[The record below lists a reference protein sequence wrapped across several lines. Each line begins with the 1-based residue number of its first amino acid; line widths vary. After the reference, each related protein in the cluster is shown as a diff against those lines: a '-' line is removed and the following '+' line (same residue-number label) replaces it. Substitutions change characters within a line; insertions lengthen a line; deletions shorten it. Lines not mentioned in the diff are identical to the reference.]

1 VIQITPIRV
10 IFLAGVLL
18 VQNIPEI
25 GTIVVAEEITVVRTA
40 RAMQRGFI
48 IIGLADSVDCRRLD
62 ARLVETWHVNL
73 GLAAAELRIVPIKR
87 LMLRVIKKKIVI
99 GLLARETRRHFI
111 FTVRIVVGL
120 ALIAQRC
127 YLVTVSGVAEREIPL
142 ELPPGRPETVIAEYV
157 ARNAL
162 VLETLG
168 SPR

>member
-1 VIQITPIRV
+1 VIQVTPIRV

-18 VQNIPEI
+18 VQNVPEI
-25 GTIVVAEEITVVRTA
+25 GTVVVAEEIAIVRTA
-40 RAMQRGFI
+40 RAVQRGFI
-48 IIGLADSVDCRRLD
+48 IVGLADRHRLD
-62 ARLVETWHVNL
+62 ARLVEAWHVNL
-73 GLAAAELRIVPIKR
+73 GLAAAELRVVPVKR
-87 LMLRVIKKKIVI
+87 LMLRMIEEKIVI

-142 ELPPGRPETVIAEYV
+142 ELPSGRPETVIAEYV